1 MRTTLDIE
9 DDVLQAAK
17 ELAQRKGGTAG
28 KVISDLARRGL
39 VMPVAGR
46 KNRSGMR
53 GGVPVLPSRGE
64 AGNAGARAKNTGRG
78 GRVIHARLAGCE
90 RCHRIA

>member
-17 ELAQRKGGTAG
+17 ELAQRQGGTAG
-28 KVISDLARRGL
+28 QVISDLARRGL
-39 VMPVAGR
+39 SSPATKRRPGL
-46 KNRSGMR
+46 R

-64 AGNAGARAKNTGRG
+64 IVTLEHVQEIQDEEG
-78 GRVIHARLAGCE
+78 V
-90 RCHRIA
+90 

>member
-17 ELAQRKGGTAG
+17 ELAQRRGGTAG
-28 KVISDLARRGL
+28 QVISDLARRGL
-39 VMPVAGR
+39 NAPPLRRRPGL
-46 KNRSGMR
+46 R

-64 AGNAGARAKNTGRG
+64 VVTLEHVR
-78 GRVIHARLAGCE
+78 
-90 RCHRIA
+90 RIQDEEGV

>member
-17 ELAQRKGGTAG
+17 ELAQRNGGTAG
-28 KVISDLARRGL
+28 QVISDLARRGL
-39 VMPVAGR
+39 SAPTTKRRPGL
-46 KNRSGMR
+46 R

-64 AGNAGARAKNTGRG
+64 IVTLEHVKKMQDQEG
-78 GRVIHARLAGCE
+78 V
-90 RCHRIA
+90 

>member
-17 ELAQRKGGTAG
+17 ELAQRNGGTAG
-28 KVISDLARRGL
+28 QVISDLARRGL
-39 VMPVAGR
+39 NAPPAKRRPGL
-46 KNRSGMR
+46 R

-64 AGNAGARAKNTGRG
+64 IITLEHVQKMQDEEG
-78 GRVIHARLAGCE
+78 V
-90 RCHRIA
+90 

>member
-17 ELAQRKGGTAG
+17 ELARREGSTAG
-28 KVISDLARRGL
+28 QVLSALARRGL
-39 VMPVAGR
+39 ALPGTAR
-46 KNRSGMR
+46 KNRPALR

-64 AGNAGARAKNTGRG
+64 VVTLEHVQ
-78 GRVIHARLAGCE
+78 RVADEEGV
-90 RCHRIA
+90 

>member
-17 ELAQRKGGTAG
+17 ELARSQGGTAG
-28 KVISDLARRGL
+28 EIISSLARRGL
-39 VMPVAGR
+39 AVPAAP
-46 KNRSGMR
+46 KNNRPAMR

-64 AGNAGARAKNTGRG
+64 VVTLGHVQKLRDQEG
-78 GRVIHARLAGCE
+78 I
-90 RCHRIA
+90 